1 MITTP
6 SWPQLAAPLL
16 NAIALLL
23 ALGFHRNRAV
33 MVLAILTC
41 ASLALGG
48 FGHVLLVERGMEA
61 ARMFAPCLL
70 LGAAAMPERRLR
82 ARRNLVLLGLLAIAV
97 WLTLM
102 APAHIWPGLREAFPL
117 GWLPWNSGTVAAGLV
132 LVGAVFCMVRWIIQR
147 SPMDAAL
154 SFVLVVSGIALL
166 PSMQAGASSDLL
178 AVAGAIALFAILLFS
193 YNMAFVDG
201 LAGVPN
207 RRSLD
212 EALTRLSGDYA
223 VAMIDVDHFKA
234 FNDRHGHGAG
244 DRVLKAIAEQLKLTR
259 GGDPY
264 RYGGE
269 EFCLLFTG
277 TRARDAAQACEDL
290 RARVAK
296 LRVPVR
302 SVPSGK
308 RSPKAAGAAPAEV
321 KVTISIGLA
330 RRANNSGDA
339 SDVLKAADRALYK
352 AKAAGRNRVV
362 DK

>member
-1 MITTP
+1 MITTE
-6 SWPQLAAPLL
+6 SWPLLAAPLL

-41 ASLALGG
+41 ASLALAG
-48 FGHVLLVERGMEA
+48 FGHPLLDQRGIEA
-61 ARMFAPCLL
+61 VRMFAPCLL
-70 LGAAAMPERRLR
+70 LGAAVMPERRLL
-82 ARRNLVLLGLLAIAV
+82 ARRNLVLLGLLATGV
-97 WLTLM
+97 WLTMM

-117 GWLPWNSGTVAAGLV
+117 GWLPLQSGTVAAGIV
-132 LVGAVFCMVRWIIQR
+132 LVGAVFCMVRWIIRR
-147 SPMDAAL
+147 SPMDSAL
-154 SFVLVVSGIALL
+154 SFVLVVAGIALL
-166 PSMQAGASSDLL
+166 PSMQAGAASDLL
-178 AVAGAIALFAILLFS
+178 ALAGAIALVAILLFS
-193 YNMAFVDG
+193 YRMAFVDG

-212 EALTRLSGDYA
+212 EALARLGGDYA

-244 DRVLKAIAEQLKLTR
+244 DRVLKAIAEQLKSTR

-277 TRARDAAQACEDL
+277 ARARDAAKACEDL
-290 RARVAK
+290 RVRVAGM
-296 LRVPVR
+296 RVPVR
-302 SVPSGK
+302 SMPSGK
-308 RSPKAAGAAPAEV
+308 RSAKAARPASSDV

-330 RRANNSGDA
+330 RRTGRSSEA
-339 SDVLKAADRALYK
+339 SAVLKIADRALYK
-352 AKAAGRNRVV
+352 AKASGRNKLVES
-362 DK
+362 